1 LGGANIRAIASTA
14 PWVVICDYHDDM
26 RLALRLLLE
35 AEGLDVV
42 GEADNGWRGVEIAR
56 DLRPDVVVLDG
67 HMPVMN
73 GEDAALI
80 LRAITPVVHI
90 VAFSASYDSQ
100 PPWADAF
107 VPKERIDDL
116 FSTIEEIVA
125 AA

>member
-1 LGGANIRAIASTA
+1 MRAIAATA
-14 PWVVICDYHDDM
+14 PRVVIVDDHEDM
-26 RLALRLLLE
+26 RMALRLLLE
-35 AEGLDVV
+35 AEGLEVV
-42 GEADNGWRGVEIAR
+42 GEADNGRRGVEIAS

-67 HMPVMN
+67 VMPGMN

-80 LRAITPVVHI
+80 LRAITPEIHI
-90 VAFSASYDSQ
+90 VAFSASFESQ

-107 VPKERIDDL
+107 VPKERITDL